1 MCNKEKKTFSDNEVR
16 GERSHRNLS
25 DKWSKQKMK
34 QLRYTENAK
43 EKYNGLTGSQRT
55 FVDKDLDQLKNDDN
69 NLTSHVI
76 NTELGI
82 TILFESNETAI
93 LITDILYE
101 PYRQSAAYQDA
112 QQRMD
117 DWNN

>member
-1 MCNKEKKTFSDNEVR
+1 MCDKEEKTFSDNEVR

-34 QLRYTENAK
+34 QLRYTESAK
-43 EKYNGLTGSQRT
+43 EKYNGFTGSQRT
-55 FVDKDLDQLKNDDN
+55 FVDKDFDQLKNDDDN
-69 NLTSHVI
+69 FNSHVI

-93 LITDILYE
+93 LITDILYK

-112 QQRMD
+112 QQRMN